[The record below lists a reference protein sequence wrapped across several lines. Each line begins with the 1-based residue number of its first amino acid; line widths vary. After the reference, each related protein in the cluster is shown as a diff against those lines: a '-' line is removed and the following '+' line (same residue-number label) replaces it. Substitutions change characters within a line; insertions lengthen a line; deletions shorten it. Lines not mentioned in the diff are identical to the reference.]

1 MGWEQINPLLWNRNT
16 EESKKST
23 FKPVSLVIMKI
34 PLLRLQVWTYFI
46 EMLSN
51 WFETYIQT
59 YDVWV
64 YIYTLT
70 IGYTYVAGGTG
81 PKIHGF

>member
-51 WFETYIQT
+51 
-59 YDVWV
+59 
-64 YIYTLT
+64 
-70 IGYTYVAGGTG
+70 
-81 PKIHGF
+81 